1 MTAAIMFQ
9 GTASDA
15 GKSII
20 TAAACRVLAQDG
32 YLVAPFKSQN
42 MSLNSWITKD
52 GKEIAVAQT
61 VQAEAAQVEPIVEM
75 SPILLKPNADNNSQV
90 ILKGKLYKNMNAADY
105 FASKDKLLEIIE
117 AALAV
122 LKNNYEVLVLEGGGN
137 PAEVNLR
144 DKDLVNMKAAE
155 LADSPVILIAD
166 IDKGGVFAS
175 IIGTLDLLTEEER
188 ERVKGIIVNKFRGD
202 PEKFL
207 QGVKLI
213 EELTSK
219 KVLGVLP
226 YLEELDLPA
235 EDSLENNIFNNTNDQ
250 LDIVVIA
257 YPQMSNFTD
266 FDYFKAEKGV
276 QLRYVRRAD
285 EIANP
290 DLLILPGSKTTIKD
304 LKYLYSSKMAEQI
317 KELARKDKDIIG
329 ICGGYQMLGKEI
341 RDPENFE
348 ISSRSINALNLLNIK
363 TVLAAEKVTNQVTA
377 NSINNLP
384 FEADA
389 AYKNLSGFEIHQG
402 RTIRD
407 SNVKPVFRLQ
417 RKLETFDSVKSQPD
431 GAINDKGNIWGT
443 YIHDIFK
450 NDEFRKALISH
461 LFAKKGLTPPEAN
474 NKTALEIREENYNY
488 LADMFRK
495 YIDMESFYKII
506 FENKSW

>member
-52 GKEIAVAQT
+52 AKEIAVAQA

-90 ILKGKLYKNMNAADY
+90 ILQGKLYKNMNAADY
-105 FASKDKLLEIIE
+105 FASKDKLLEIIKE
-117 AALAV
+117 SLTV
-122 LKNNYEVLVLEGGGN
+122 LKNNYKVIVLEGGGN

-155 LADSPVILIAD
+155 LAESPVILIAD

-175 IIGTLDLLTEEER
+175 VIGTLELLTEEER
-188 ERVKGIIVNKFRGD
+188 ARVKGIIINKFRGD
-202 PEKFL
+202 PKKFED
-207 QGVKLI
+207 GVKLI
-213 EELTSK
+213 EEHTSK
-219 KVLGVLP
+219 QVLGVLP
-226 YLEELDLPA
+226 YLEDLDLPA
-235 EDSLENNIFNNTNDQ
+235 EDSLENNVFNSANDQ
-250 LDIVVIA
+250 LDIVVVA

-276 QLRYVRRAD
+276 QLRYIRRVE
-285 EIANP
+285 EIADP
-290 DLLILPGSKTTIKD
+290 DLIILPGSKTTIKD
-304 LKYLYSSKMAEQI
+304 LKYLYSSKMADKI
-317 KELARKDKDIIG
+317 KELAGKGKDIIG

-348 ISSRSINALNLLNIK
+348 ISSRSIKALNLLNIK
-363 TVLAAEKVTNQVTA
+363 TVLAAEKVTNQITA
-377 NSINNLP
+377 SSAKNLP
-384 FEADA
+384 FETDFVF
-389 AYKNLSGFEIHQG
+389 KNLSGFEIHQG

-417 RKLETFDSVKSQPD
+417 RKMKDFESKSQSD
-431 GAINDKGNIWGT
+431 GAINEKGNIWGT

-450 NDEFRKALISH
+450 NDEFRKALIIY
-461 LFAKKGLTPPEAN
+461 LFKKKGLSRPEGD
-474 NKTALEIREENYNY
+474 NKSALEIREENYNY

-506 FENKSW
+506 FEN

>member
-42 MSLNSWITKD
+42 MSLNSTITQNA
-52 GKEIAVAQT
+52 KEIAVAQA

-90 ILKGKLYKNMNAADY
+90 ILNGKMYKNMNAADY
-105 FASKDKLLEIIE
+105 FASKDKLLEIIK
-117 AALAV
+117 AALTR
-122 LKNNYEVLVLEGGGN
+122 LKTDYDVIVLEGGGN

-155 LADSPVILIAD
+155 LADAPVILIAD

-175 IIGTLDLLTEEER
+175 IVGTLDLLSEKER

-202 PEKFL
+202 PEKFA

-213 EELTSK
+213 EKHSSK

-226 YLEELDLPA
+226 YLEDLDLPA
-235 EDSLENNIFNNTNDQ
+235 EDSLENNVFKSSDDQ
-250 LDIVVIA
+250 LEIVVIA

-266 FDYFKAEKGV
+266 FDYFKTEKGV
-276 QLRYVRRAD
+276 KLRYVRKAE
-285 EIANP
+285 EIENP
-290 DLLILPGSKTTIKD
+290 DLIILPGSKTTIKD
-304 LKYLYSSKMAEQI
+304 LKYLYNSKLADKI
-317 KELARKDKDIIG
+317 KELAHQGREIIG

-348 ISSRSINALNLLNIK
+348 ISSKSITALNLLNVK
-363 TVLAAEKVTNQVTA
+363 TVLSSEKVTNQVEA
-377 NSINNLP
+377 SSINNLA
-384 FEADA
+384 FEADSSFA
-389 AYKNLSGFEIHQG
+389 KLSGFEIHQG

-407 SNVKPVFRLQ
+407 PELRPVFRLQ
-417 RKLETFDSVKSQPD
+417 RKLAGSNLDKSRFD
-431 GAINDKGNIWGT
+431 GAINDKANIWGT

-450 NDEFRKALISH
+450 NDEFRKALINY
-461 LFAKKGLTPPEAN
+461 LFKKKGLVRAEADQ
-474 NKTALEIREENYNY
+474 KSALEIREENYNY

-506 FENKSW
+506 FEN

>member
-42 MSLNSWITKD
+42 MSLNSTITKNA
-52 GKEIAVAQT
+52 KEIAVAQA

-90 ILKGKLYKNMNAADY
+90 ILNGKMYKNMNAADY
-105 FASKDKLLEIIE
+105 FASKDKLLKIIKT
-117 AALAV
+117 ALTR
-122 LKNNYEVLVLEGGGN
+122 LKTDYDVIVLEGGGN
-137 PAEVNLR
+137 PAEVNLK

-155 LADSPVILIAD
+155 LADAPVILIAD

-175 IIGTLDLLTEEER
+175 IVGTLDLLSEKER

-202 PEKFL
+202 PEKFA

-213 EELTSK
+213 EKHSSK

-226 YLEELDLPA
+226 YLKDLDLPA
-235 EDSLENNIFNNTNDQ
+235 EDSLENNVFKSSDDQ
-250 LDIVVIA
+250 LEIVVIA

-266 FDYFKAEKGV
+266 FDYFKTEKGV
-276 QLRYVRRAD
+276 VLRYVRKAE
-285 EIANP
+285 EIEDP
-290 DLLILPGSKTTIKD
+290 DLIILPGSKTTIKD
-304 LKYLYSSKMAEQI
+304 LKYLYNSKLADKI
-317 KELARKDKDIIG
+317 KELAHQGKDIIG
-329 ICGGYQMLGKEI
+329 ICGGYQMLGQEI

-348 ISSRSINALNLLNIK
+348 ISSKSITALNLLNVK
-363 TVLAAEKVTNQVTA
+363 TVLSAEKVTNQVEA
-377 NSINNLP
+377 SSINNLA
-384 FEADA
+384 FEADSSFA
-389 AYKNLSGFEIHQG
+389 KLSGFEIHQG

-407 SNVKPVFRLQ
+407 PKLRPVFKLQ
-417 RKLETFDSVKSQPD
+417 RKLAGSNLDKSRFD
-431 GAINDKGNIWGT
+431 GAINDKANIWGT

-450 NDEFRKALISH
+450 NDEFRKALINY
-461 LFAKKGLTPPEAN
+461 LFKKKGLVRTEADQ
-474 NKTALEIREENYNY
+474 KSALEIREKNYNY

-506 FENKSW
+506 FEN